1 MTRKIAVGTLHYCG
15 TFNQLEELLLG
26 ALFLVGLMLFKFEFS
41 SNHQWQLNF
50 AVM

>member
-26 ALFLVGLMLFKFEFS
+26 ALFLVNNEFRVD
-41 SNHQWQLNF
+41 
-50 AVM
+50 ARI